1 MSYTKPINIFDMFP
15 CIFPNEFS
23 PFDHMFPCQVS
34 TLVGFPEKK
43 RVKYLLDFGF
53 A

>member
-1 MSYTKPINIFDMFP
+1 
-15 CIFPNEFS
+15 
-23 PFDHMFPCQVS
+23 MFPCQVS
-34 TLVGFPEKK
+34 TLVGFREKKK